1 MLRYSIAALLLLSG
15 APVWASFPDGV
26 LDERQRD
33 FGVVPRGQQLVHYFR
48 LVNNTEQPLHIYNVR
63 VSCGCT
69 TARALNT
76 TVPPGQESAIWA
88 NMDSRRFLGHKA
100 VTIYVS
106 FDQPRYEEIRL
117 VVQAY
122 SRDDIIF
129 SPDGINLGKV
139 HQGEAKTGT
148 MNITF
153 YNNGQAQALEASAES
168 SFLQPSLKEVKR
180 TGAETTYQVIT
191 KIRPDTPAGVWFTD
205 VWVKTSVPGAP
216 KLRVPVTVEV
226 DTVQPVQVQPKDK
239 PNVKTSQAEPPV
251 LSPALTPEASPT
263 NSATQPEPPAPSD
276 SSVQPEPQ
284 SSRPSIFPS
293 FVNFFRR

>member
-15 APVWASFPDGV
+15 APLWASFPDGV
-26 LDERQRD
+26 LDERQCD

-48 LVNNTEQPLHIYNVR
+48 LANNTEQPLHIYNVR

-76 TVPPGQESAIWA
+76 TVAPGQETAIWA

-122 SRDDIIF
+122 SRDDIVF

-139 HQGEAKTGT
+139 HQGEAKAGT

-153 YNNGQAQALEASAES
+153 YNGQAQALEASAES
-168 SFLQPSLKEVKR
+168 SFLQPSLKETKR

-191 KIRPDTPAGVWFTD
+191 KIRPDTPPGVWFTD

-226 DTVQPVQVQPKDK
+226 DTVQPVQAQPKDK
-239 PNVKTSQAEPPV
+239 VNVKTSQAEPPM
-251 LSPALTPEASPT
+251 LRPAPEASPA
-263 NSATQPEPPAPSD
+263 NSATQTEPAAPPAASE
-276 SSVQPEPQ
+276 SSPQPEA
-284 SSRPSIFPS
+284 SARPSMFPS

>member
-15 APVWASFPDGV
+15 APAWASFPDGV
-26 LDERQRD
+26 LDERQCD

-48 LVNNTEQPLHIYNVR
+48 LVNNTEQPMHIYNVR

-69 TARALNT
+69 TARALNA
-76 TVPPGQESAIWA
+76 TVAPGQESAIWA

-122 SRDDIIF
+122 SRDDIVF

-139 HQGEAKTGT
+139 HQGEAKTGS

-153 YNNGQAQALEASAES
+153 SNGQAQALEATAES

-180 TGAETTYQVIT
+180 SGAETTYQVIT

-226 DTVQPVQVQPKDK
+226 DTVQPVQVQPAKEK
-239 PNVKTSQAEPPV
+239 ANVKTSQAEPP
-251 LSPALTPEASPT
+251 LLEPGTTPT
-263 NSATQPEPPAPSD
+263 NSVTQPEPPAPPSE

-284 SSRPSIFPS
+284 SSRPSIFPT
-293 FVNFFRR
+293 FVNFFRRN